1 VSRTT
6 RIMGARTARRLSVVV
21 GAALAA
27 SVALA
32 VPASAHVEVESPGA
46 AALAENVTLD
56 FTAESESDKAGIS
69 KLEVILP
76 EGIRPADITYKTGP
90 KGWKLAATDRGYA
103 VSGPAVATGEGAA
116 YSVVVRQLPD
126 AKSLAFK
133 TLQSYADGRVDRW
146 IELEKSD
153 DGGGHGHGNSAP
165 VLALKAAAPGA
176 KPVAPSPTAPAT
188 TAAPSTDPAEKK
200 PSGSANAAGAEQGDR
215 DEKAQDD
222 DGMNAA
228 LPIGLAAAVVVL
240 VGGLWWFK
248 RRGAGSA

>member
-1 VSRTT
+1 MSRTT
-6 RIMGARTARRLSVVV
+6 RIIGARTARRLSVVV

-46 AALAENVTLD
+46 AALAENVTLE

-76 EGIRPADITYKTGP
+76 KGIRPADITYKTGP

-116 YSVVVRQLPD
+116 YAVVVRQLPD

-153 DGGGHGHGNSAP
+153 DGGHGHGNAAP
-165 VLALKAAAPGA
+165 ELALKAAAPGA

-188 TAAPSTDPAEKK
+188 TAAPSTEPAEGK
-200 PSGSANAAGAEQGDR
+200 PSGTAGAEGE
-215 DEKAQDD
+215 EKAQDD

-228 LPIGLAAAVVVL
+228 LPIGLGAAVVVL